1 MRRFLAALQE
11 NNTEAR
17 LHIFDV
23 HDDLTIDGSSDVIFS
38 QSTPYGL
45 NPLVVGPDP
54 HFGGVN
60 KCINA
65 FLSIVGKVSGTLGPR
80 QQSLLRH
87 LLLDVYRAR
96 GFDPARPGTW
106 VVDKDH
112 AHYLTDGNAN
122 RYYLNVPFEEKDEA
136 KAVANI
142 AWDRN
147 MRAPG
152 YDTGCWWIN
161 AKDYVGAITCWPLA
175 IVGRM
180 HPSLDD
186 VIAYAK
192 RQRSVAFMGSD
203 QQAVSAFDA
212 YRRAAKAYLKAELAA
227 IKAGGNRTDGLD
239 QGESAKEKAAGK
251 AMDAYGQFLDS
262 MRTGDELEDQIKY
275 DKVENLNSI
284 IDRLETL
291 SASGVFKSEPPPFD
305 PRATAWR
312 YRIRALEREE
322 KRMFVLF
329 RLRELYNE
337 AVERGEV
344 CGLRDIIVVD
354 EAHLYADEDGEDIL
368 SILAREARKFGVA
381 IVAANQTPEL
391 PKNFIASLATKVVLG
406 IASEY
411 NQLAVSKMG
420 MPPEMLKWVSPKNCM
435 AVQMYDSS
443 PNDGVWRG
451 VMLRT
456 PRQAHQTTSA
466 TS

>member
-1 MRRFLAALQE
+1 M
-11 NNTEAR
+11 
-17 LHIFDV
+17 
-23 HDDLTIDGSSDVIFS
+23 
-38 QSTPYGL
+38 
-45 NPLVVGPDP
+45 
-54 HFGGVN
+54 
-60 KCINA
+60 
-65 FLSIVGKVSGTLGPR
+65 
-80 QQSLLRH
+80 
-87 LLLDVYRAR
+87 
-96 GFDPARPGTW
+96 
-106 VVDKDH
+106 
-112 AHYLTDGNAN
+112 
-122 RYYLNVPFEEKDEA
+122 PFEEKDEA

-161 AKDYVGAITCWPLA
+161 AKDYVGAITRWPLA

-227 IKAGGNRTDGLD
+227 IKAGGNRPDGLD

-344 CGLRDIIVVD
+344 RGLRDIIVVD

-368 SILAREARKFGVA
+368 SILAREAREARKFGVA